1 MEKIMFLSKGWIF
14 LRPAVKSSKKRY
26 IYIYIHVLERTVRH
40 NRKCEE

>member
-26 IYIYIHVLERTVRH
+26 IYIYIYTCFGEDS
-40 NRKCEE
+40 EAQ